1 MATETPRR
9 DPSATTHTAVGRDD
23 PLLRYGR
30 HAWAVLGILALLV
43 AAWFVLTKL
52 SVVVV
57 AFLLALFPAA
67 LMSPVAEAM
76 RRRGTPDV
84 VTALTGVVALVLVFV
99 APAWL
104 IMPRVAQRMPELVSS
119 ATDGLKTLEDAV
131 DWSLLPGSPQ
141 GPSEVLRDIGS
152 GAGGGGSDVVSR
164 GLSTLTTLANVAT
177 GTILMV
183 VVLFFCLKDGR
194 RMWTAVLRAVP
205 SSRRAEIDMLGGSA
219 WHTLGGYLRGQL
231 LIALFDAVCIGLG
244 LWLLGVPLAVPLSVV
259 VFFGAL
265 FPVVGSFI
273 AGLLAVLVAFA
284 DQGLLTAGLVVAL
297 IVVVQQIEGNVFQP
311 LVMSNI
317 LELHPLVVILSIVAG
332 GILLGVLGAFIAVPL
347 TAITFTVVRH
357 VWHRP
362 RSDDASAAPAD

>member
-1 MATETPRR
+1 MATEGAGR
-9 DPSATTHTAVGRDD
+9 DPSGATHADD
-23 PLLRYGR
+23 RLLQHGR
-30 HAWAVLGILALLV
+30 HAWAVVGILAVLV
-43 AAWFVLTKL
+43 AAWLVVAQV

-57 AFLLALFPAA
+57 AFVLALFPAA

-76 RRRGTPDV
+76 RRRGIPDV
-84 VTALTGVVALVLVFV
+84 VTALAGVVALLLVIV
-99 APAWL
+99 VPAWL
-104 IMPRVAQRMPELVSS
+104 LVPRVARRMPELLSS
-119 ATDGLKTLEDAV
+119 ATDGLETVEDAV

-141 GPSEVLRDIGS
+141 GPSEVLRDLGT
-152 GAGGGGSDVVSR
+152 GAAGGSSVVSQ

-183 VVLFFCLKDGR
+183 VILFFCLKDGR
-194 RMWTAVLRAVP
+194 RLWTAVLRAVP
-205 SSRRAEIDMLGGSA
+205 SSRRAEIDMLGGRA

-244 LWLLGVPLAVPLSVV
+244 LWLLGVPLAVPLGAL

-265 FPVVGSFI
+265 FPVVGSFV

-297 IVVVQQIEGNVFQP
+297 ILVVQQVEGNVFQP

-317 LELHPLVVILSIVAG
+317 VGLHPLVVILSIVAG
-332 GILLGVLGAFIAVPL
+332 GMVLGVLGAFIAVPA
-347 TAITFTVVRH
+347 TAIAVMVVRH
-357 VWHRP
+357 VAGRP
-362 RSDDASAAPAD
+362 EDDSTARAD

>member
-9 DPSATTHTAVGRDD
+9 DRSETKQPARGPGDR
-23 PLLRYGR
+23 LRGHGL
-30 HAWAVLGILALLV
+30 HAWALLGILALLV
-43 AAWFVLTKL
+43 AAWLVLAQL

-67 LMSPVAEAM
+67 LMSPLAEAM

-84 VTALTGVVALVLVFV
+84 VTALAGVLALVLVIV
-99 APAWL
+99 VPAWL
-104 IMPRVAQRMPELVSS
+104 IVPRVAQRMPELVSS
-119 ATDGLKTLEDAV
+119 AIDGLKAVEDAV

-141 GPSEVLRDIGS
+141 GPSEVLEDIGS
-152 GAGGGGSDVVSR
+152 GSGGGGGVVSQ
-164 GLSTLTTLANVAT
+164 GLSTLTTVANVAT

-183 VVLFFCLKDGR
+183 VILFFCLKDGR
-194 RMWTAVLRAVP
+194 RLWTAVLRMVP
-205 SSRRAEIDMLGGSA
+205 SGRRGEIDMLGGRA
-219 WHTLGGYLRGQL
+219 WDTLGAYLRGQL

-244 LWLLGVPLAVPLSVV
+244 LWLLGVPLAVPLSVL

-317 LELHPLVVILSIVAG
+317 VGLHPLVVILSIVAG
-332 GILLGVLGAFIAVPL
+332 GILLGVLGAFIAVPF
-347 TAITFTVVRH
+347 TAIAFMLVRH
-357 VWHRP
+357 VGHRP
-362 RSDDASAAPAD
+362 ESDDDSAALAD